1 MYRAI
6 RQNKINTVLI
16 MAVFI
21 LMIGVLGYL
30 AALLFGGG
38 WSTVIVALIIASVYA
53 LIQYFMAG
61 QAAVA
66 MSGAREITKAEN
78 LRLWRI
84 VENLAITTG
93 TPMPRVYIM
102 DDPAPNAFATGRDPR
117 HAIVC
122 ATSGI
127 LDLLTDRE
135 LTGVM
140 AHEMGHVRNY
150 DIRVNMIVFGLVAAI
165 GMVADL
171 LMRMSFWSGLSGGR
185 REGNNGGAN
194 PVLLVLGILAAV
206 LAPVAATMVQLAVS
220 RQREYLADA
229 TGALTTRDPEA
240 LASALDKL
248 QRYARPLQRAN
259 TAMAHMYIADPLKPG
274 LMDRLFATH
283 PPIPDRIR
291 RLLDNAD
298 RF

>member
-1 MYRAI
+1 
-6 RQNKINTVLI
+6 
-16 MAVFI
+16 
-21 LMIGVLGYL
+21 
-30 AALLFGGG
+30 
-38 WSTVIVALIIASVYA
+38 
-53 LIQYFMAG
+53 
-61 QAAVA
+61 
-66 MSGAREITKAEN
+66 
-78 LRLWRI
+78 
-84 VENLAITTG
+84 
-93 TPMPRVYIM
+93 
-102 DDPAPNAFATGRDPR
+102 
-117 HAIVC
+117 
-122 ATSGI
+122 
-127 LDLLTDRE
+127 
-135 LTGVM
+135 
-140 AHEMGHVRNY
+140 
-150 DIRVNMIVFGLVAAI
+150 
-165 GMVADL
+165 
-171 LMRMSFWSGLSGGR
+171 MRMSFWSGLSGGR

>member
-6 RQNKINTVLI
+6 RQNKVNTVLI
-16 MAVFI
+16 IIVF
-21 LMIGVLGYL
+21 
-30 AALLFGGG
+30 
-38 WSTVIVALIIASVYA
+38 VAIIAGLGWIASLMFDNWTITIWALVGAAIYA
-53 LIQYFMAG
+53 TIQYFAAG
-61 QAAVA
+61 SAAVA

-78 LRLWRI
+78 PRLWRI

-102 DDPAPNAFATGRDPR
+102 DDPAPNAFATGRDPE

-127 LDLLTDRE
+127 LDLMTDRE

-150 DIRVNMIVFGLVAAI
+150 DIRLNMIVFGLVAAVGI
-165 GMVADL
+165 IADIL
-171 LMRMSFWSGLSGGR
+171 LRVSFFGGNR
-185 REGNNGGAN
+185 RNNNNGGG
-194 PVLLVLGILAAV
+194 VLMIVLALLASV
-206 LAPVAATMVQLAVS
+206 LAPLAATLVQLAVS

-229 TGALTTRDPEA
+229 TGALTTRDPEG

-248 QRYARPLQRAN
+248 QRYSQPLQRAN
-259 TAMAHMYIADPLKPG
+259 SAMAHMYIADPLKPG
-274 LMDRLFATH
+274 VIDRLFATH
-283 PPIPDRIR
+283 PPLPDRIR
-291 RLLDNAD
+291 RLLGSAD
-298 RF
+298 HF

>member
-6 RQNKINTVLI
+6 RRNKVNTVFI
-16 MAVFI
+16 I
-21 LMIGVLGYL
+21 LMFIVLIAVLGY
-30 AALLFGGG
+30 AASLLFGN
-38 WSTVIVALIIASVYA
+38 WTITIWALVGASIYA
-53 LIQYFMAG
+53 VIQYFMAG
-61 QAAVA
+61 RAAVA

-78 LRLWRI
+78 PRLWRI

-93 TPMPRVYIM
+93 TPMPKVYIM
-102 DDPAPNAFATGRDPR
+102 DDPAPNAFATGRDPE

-127 LDLLTDRE
+127 LELMTDRE

-150 DIRVNMIVFGLVAAI
+150 DIRLNMIVFGLVAAI
-165 GMVADL
+165 GMVADI
-171 LMRMSFWSGLSGGR
+171 LMRMSFWSGMTGGNR
-185 REGNNGGAN
+185 NNNNGGGN
-194 PVLLVLGILAAV
+194 PIMLVVGIAAAV
-206 LAPVAATMVQLAVS
+206 LAPLAATMVQLAVS

-248 QRYARPLQRAN
+248 QRYSQPLVRQN
-259 TAMAHMYIADPLKPG
+259 SAMAHMYIADPLKSG
-274 LMDRLFATH
+274 FVDRLFATH

-291 RLLDNAD
+291 RLLNSAD
-298 RF
+298 KF